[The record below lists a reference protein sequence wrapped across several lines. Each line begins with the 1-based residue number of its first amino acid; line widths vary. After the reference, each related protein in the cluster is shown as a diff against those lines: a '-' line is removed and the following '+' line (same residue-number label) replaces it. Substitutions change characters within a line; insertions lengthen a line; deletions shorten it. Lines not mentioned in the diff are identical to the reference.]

1 MTTAQPQS
9 VSAWARFLGVTLRPW
24 AGQSPGSLMM
34 RGALQS
40 IIAGLLIYYGM
51 RLSADEGALE
61 PALRPLLFP
70 VMVIAIITIGY
81 LLVVGLSSLVVGVL
95 DFVPRKTVTG
105 QVRSH
110 QERKFGDFLPRFVQ
124 RQIWSRSNVS
134 MDRRKTRWE
143 VVISTDQGDKALT
156 VRKRKT
162 RDLLQVGSYVTVKI
176 TPIAEYVDKA
186 QIH

>member
-9 VSAWARFLGVTLRPW
+9 VSSWARFLGVTLRPW
-24 AGQSPGSLMM
+24 AGQSPGSLII
-34 RGALQS
+34 RGAIQTIVAAILV
-40 IIAGLLIYYGM
+40 YYGM
-51 RLSADEGALE
+51 RLSGEEGSLE
-61 PALRPLLFP
+61 PAVRPLLFP
-70 VMVIAIITIGY
+70 IMVVAIFTIGY
-81 LLVVGLSSLVVGVL
+81 LLLVGLSSLVVGIL
-95 DFVPRKTVTG
+95 DFVPRRTVTG

-124 RQIWSRSNVS
+124 RQIWSRSSGS

-156 VRKRKT
+156 IRKMKT
-162 RDLLQVGSYVTVKI
+162 RRLLAIGSYVTVKI

-186 QIH
+186 EIH